1 MVKRQR
7 AFIQDRTYKNRRK
20 MIPYSRQSVNQE
32 DIDEVARVLQSSHLT
47 QGKEVELFEDAICS
61 YIGSKFA
68 ITFNSA
74 TSALLA
80 AYSVAGIGEGNEVIT
95 TPVSFVATS
104 NMFVT
109 LGADPVWCDIKL
121 DGNIDERFIERLITP
136 KTKAIVPVDFAGK
149 PVEIEAIKNIAK
161 KHNLVL
167 IQDASHAFGSSIDNK
182 KIGTFADMSIFS
194 FHAIKPLT
202 TGEGGCITTDNAE
215 YAQKL
220 RLFRSHGMV
229 KKKLWTSNMIMMGHN
244 YRLTEFAAALGHS
257 QLKRVDGFIDR
268 RNAIAAYY
276 DTRFQGHKLFSTI
289 PLQAATRSSRHLYPI
304 VLSPALQCPKE
315 DIFAQLQNEGLG
327 VQVHYRPIYQNS
339 FYKEKFGE
347 VRLPV
352 SDDFYRSEIS
362 IPCHQEMD
370 MEDAK
375 FVADTFLKIIEK
387 YSYRGCSF

>member
-1 MVKRQR
+1 
-7 AFIQDRTYKNRRK
+7 

-32 DIDEVARVLQSSHLT
+32 DIDEVVRVLQSSHLT
-47 QGKEVELFEDAICS
+47 QGKEVELFEEAICE
-61 YIGSKFA
+61 YIGCKFA
-68 ITFNSA
+68 VTFNSA

-80 AYSVAGIGEGNEVIT
+80 AYSVAGIGEEDEVIT

-104 NMFVT
+104 NMFVE
-109 LGADPVWCDIKL
+109 LGAKPVWCDVKL

-149 PVEIEAIKNIAK
+149 PVEIEKIKEIAD
-161 KHNLVL
+161 KHNLLL
-167 IQDASHAFGSSIDNK
+167 IQDASHAFGSSIEGK
-182 KIGTFADMSIFS
+182 KVGTFADMTIFS

-202 TGEGGCITTDNAE
+202 TGEGGCVVTDNEE

-229 KKKLWTSNMIMMGHN
+229 KKQLWTSDMVMMGHN
-244 YRLTEFAAALGHS
+244 YRLTEFAAALGRS
-257 QLKRVDGFIDR
+257 QLKRIDTFIDK
-268 RNAIAAYY
+268 RNEIAAYY
-276 DTRFQGHKLFSTI
+276 DERFRGHKLFSTVS
-289 PLQAATRSSRHLYPI
+289 LQENTRSSRHLYPI
-304 VLSPALQCPKE
+304 ILSPALQCPKE
-315 DIFAQLQNEGLG
+315 DIFTELQDKGLG

-347 VRLPV
+347 TSLHV

-362 IPCHQEMD
+362 IPCHQEMSF
-370 MEDAK
+370 EDAK
-375 FVADTFLKIIEK
+375 FVADTFLEVVEK